1 MQTLRSN
8 HLKIEMDRGGREADY
23 FQQDLKYLMVL
34 KGAEIKNSEVKE
46 VIFFKNSLY

>member
-8 HLKIEMDRGGREADY
+8 HLKIQMDRGGWEADY

-34 KGAEIKNSEVKE
+34 KGAEVKNSEDKE
-46 VIFFKNSLY
+46 AYFLKNSLY